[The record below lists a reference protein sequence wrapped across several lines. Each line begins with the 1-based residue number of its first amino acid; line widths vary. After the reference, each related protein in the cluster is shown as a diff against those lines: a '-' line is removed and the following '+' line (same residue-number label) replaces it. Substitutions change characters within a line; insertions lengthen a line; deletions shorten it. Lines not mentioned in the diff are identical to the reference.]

1 MIEGENAIENSE
13 DSPLDINTSGHA
25 KSAFDH
31 ITAKMAVSED
41 MDELASLYVERIWC
55 EFQMIA
61 HEAAN
66 ATGKDV
72 QWFMNAFGQ
81 TGRKRRQ
88 KKKRS
93 QPILLVHQG
102 KIIGRKCWCVT
113 LIPITISLLIS
124 YFEDRAKGQRLK
136 LTDASRMFRD
146 DYGKVD
152 SLQRSEF
159 KGRLVKHRETNDDAM
174 KNIRSG
180 RALAWDVT
188 HTMNSLKEEVSRV
201 LSIPHMII
209 AYFLHS

>member
-88 KKKRS
+88 KKEK
-93 QPILLVHQG
+93 P
-102 KIIGRKCWCVT
+102 
-113 LIPITISLLIS
+113 
-124 YFEDRAKGQRLK
+124 
-136 LTDASRMFRD
+136 
-146 DYGKVD
+146 
-152 SLQRSEF
+152 
-159 KGRLVKHRETNDDAM
+159 
-174 KNIRSG
+174 
-180 RALAWDVT
+180 T
-188 HTMNSLKEEVSRV
+188 HTARTSGKDYWKKMLVRHLNPNHHLT
-201 LSIPHMII
+201 
-209 AYFLHS
+209 AYFIFRRSR